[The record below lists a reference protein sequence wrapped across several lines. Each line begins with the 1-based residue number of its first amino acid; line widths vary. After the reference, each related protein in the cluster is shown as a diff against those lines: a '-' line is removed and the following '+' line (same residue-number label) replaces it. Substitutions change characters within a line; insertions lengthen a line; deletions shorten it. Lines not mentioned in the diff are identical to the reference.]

1 MSFSHVQTLLKE
13 YVPPILDQLKVQA
26 ESSEGGRLKD
36 KSKDVNNVTTD
47 STVLVTLKT
56 MFK

>member
-13 YVPPILDQLKVQA
+13 YVPPILDQLKAQV